1 MTHTFVICAY
11 GKSKYLEQCVK
22 SVVGQSV
29 PTTVLICT
37 STPSEY
43 ISDIA
48 TRYDIPLYI
57 RSGRSDIKDDWN
69 YAYNLADTDYVTVA
83 HQDDVYHR
91 DYVKYMLAKLK
102 GCKQEKVIMYFTGYR
117 PLKSGKISVDV
128 NCLLRAVL
136 RYPLRFKILRSKKWV
151 RKACLAF
158 GNSICCPTVTY
169 NRLKLGNDVFTSDL
183 KFNIDWDTF
192 YKLSQLEGEFVYEA
206 KNLTL
211 YRIHEEATSKEFINN
226 NNRVLEDTEMFGKF
240 WPKIIVKIIMKLYV
254 KAYDTYN

>member
-29 PTTVLICT
+29 PTTVLMCT
-37 STPSEY
+37 STPSKY

-48 TRYDIPLYI
+48 TKYKLPLHI
-57 RSGRSDIKDDWN
+57 REGKSDIKDDWN
-69 YAYNLADTDYVTVA
+69 YAYNLASTDYVTVA
-83 HQDDVYHR
+83 HQDDVYHK
-91 DYVKYMLAKLK
+91 DYVKYMFAKLK
-102 GCKQEKVIMYFTGYR
+102 GCKQEKVIMYLTGYR
-117 PLKSGKISVDV
+117 PIKFGKKSLDV
-128 NCLLRAVL
+128 NSILRGVL
-136 RYPLRFKILRSKKWV
+136 RFPLRFKVLRNKKWI

-169 NRLKLGNDVFTSDL
+169 NRARLGKDVFTSDL

-206 KNLTL
+206 KSLTL
-211 YRIHEEATSKEFINN
+211 YRIHEEATSKEFIDN

-240 WPKIIVKIIMKLYV
+240 WPRSIVKVLMKFYV
-254 KAYDTYN
+254 KAYDTYS